1 MNSVTLKLVEEYFI
15 RLNKQNE
22 ALLIQQ
28 KQIDYLK
35 QNLYKILN
43 QSPITTANTP
53 SGAQT
58 PTAPSYGKNNAILGE
73 YFQSQV
79 DSTTFVT
86 LINVEI
92 TEYKL
97 YFFCC

>member
-58 PTAPSYGKNNAILGE
+58 PTAPSYGKNNVFLE
-73 YFQSQV
+73 L
-79 DSTTFVT
+79 TT
-86 LINVEI
+86 EI
-92 TEYKL
+92 TEYKVVYL
-97 YFFCC
+97 IDFCLIV